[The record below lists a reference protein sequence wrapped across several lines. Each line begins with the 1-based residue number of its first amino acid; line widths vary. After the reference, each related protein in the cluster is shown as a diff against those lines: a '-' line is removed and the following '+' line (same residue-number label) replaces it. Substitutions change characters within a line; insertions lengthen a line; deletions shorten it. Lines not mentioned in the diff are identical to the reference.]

1 MRRRRV
7 LTRLVVA
14 ALAATVVV
22 LAYQA
27 TRTALSLRTAET
39 ASERLQAQLGDG
51 DVEGA
56 AQSARELQR
65 SAGTAHHHSDGV
77 LWRLATWLPW
87 IGDDAAA
94 VRDLSAALDQV
105 AQVAPDGVDV
115 LEAAADGSLRTADG
129 AVDLGVVTSLQ
140 APLTRLQDASQRASD
155 TVADVD
161 PERLV
166 GELSGRA
173 QGFLDRLEA
182 LTSGTRGAATAVE
195 VLPELLGGD
204 GARTY
209 LLVVQNNAE
218 IRSTGGL
225 PGSVAVLEAEGGR
238 VRLGFQGAAKDFQGP
253 PGSYGDLLPGER
265 EVFGPLLVR
274 DFRDAG
280 FTPDFPRAASLWVRH
295 AEAARDRSFDGVL
308 SLDPVTLAQVLR
320 ATGPIEAAGE
330 QLRPDTAVRQL
341 LFEPYA
347 RFEDPARQDLFFQA
361 AASGILD
368 ALLQAEGDQA
378 ELVRVL
384 AEATS
389 QRRLQFWT
397 PDAAVQDRLDDYAV
411 AGALPRS
418 QERPEVG
425 FYLDDATEAKIQF
438 FGRHDAEITS
448 RGCVDGRQLVEAR
461 MSLESRVPEPVE
473 ELPPYVTGNGSKAP
487 RGDSRMLL
495 RMFAP
500 EGGELTGLEI
510 DGRSVPVSQVDVYD
524 RQVSQRTI
532 QLTPGQ
538 QKEVVA
544 QFTSGEGR
552 TGDPRLQWTPS
563 VAWGPTQ
570 DVANSRCE

>member
-1 MRRRRV
+1 MLV
-7 LTRLVVA
+7 LVA
-14 ALAATVVV
+14 AVVV
-22 LAYQA
+22 LAYQV
-27 TRTALSLRTAET
+27 TRTALSLRDAET
-39 ASERLQAQLGDG
+39 ASERLQTQLTDG

-56 AQSARELQR
+56 SRSARELQR
-65 SAGTAHHHSDGV
+65 SAGTAHRHSDGV
-77 LWRLATWLPW
+77 LWHTATWLPW
-87 IGDDAAA
+87 VGDDAAA

-105 AQVAPDGVDV
+105 AGVAPDGVDV
-115 LEAAADGSLRTADG
+115 LAAVADGRLRTADG
-129 AVDLGVVTSLQ
+129 AVDLEVVTSLQ
-140 APLTRLQDASQRASD
+140 APLSRLQEASQRASA
-155 TVADVD
+155 TVTDVE
-161 PERLV
+161 PAQLV
-166 GELSGRA
+166 GALSGRA
-173 QGFLDRLEA
+173 QGFLERLDA
-182 LTSGTRGAATAVE
+182 LTSGSRGAATAVD
-195 VLPELLGGD
+195 VLPGLLGAD
-204 GARTY
+204 GARSY

-238 VRLGFQGAAKDFQGP
+238 VSLGFQGAAKDFQGP
-253 PGSYGDLLPGER
+253 PGSYGELLPGER

-280 FTPDFPRAASLWVRH
+280 FSPDFPRAASLWVRH

-368 ALLQAEGDQA
+368 ALLQARGDQA

-384 AEATS
+384 AESTS

-397 PDAAVQDRLDDYAV
+397 PDDGVQDRLDGFAV

-438 FGRHDAEITS
+438 FSRHDAEITS

-461 MSLESRVPEPVE
+461 MRVESRVPEPVD

-510 DGRSVPVSQVDVYD
+510 DGEPTRVSEGRVYD
-524 RQVSQRTI
+524 RQVAQRTI
-532 QLTPGQ
+532 QLEPGQ
-538 QKEVVA
+538 QMEVVA
-544 QFTSGEGR
+544 QFTAGPGQ

-570 DVANSRCE
+570 DVADSRCE